1 MQSSRTE
8 RQTPSSESDY
18 GEEKAGDMAQNKP
31 PLMIISPEIGGTLAL
46 VFRPLC
52 YRLRKFFPSMRTELS
67 QADIPM
73 QDYDYL
79 SLSILNIL
87 FIFLLFSGLLF
98 TLLYRV
104 QAKPLDSALSQS
116 LLYSLGISLLIGYA
130 LFTYPKIMAGKLAED
145 INKNLVYALRDLLMQ
160 VTSGIPLY
168 RGMIN
173 VARAGYGEV
182 SKEFEKTSEAINTGT
197 SVEEAFSHMA
207 MHTRSDYLKRVT
219 WQLVNTIKAGSSLK
233 SALRIIVNDLTL
245 DQRTKIRDYAH
256 ELNLWSLIYMLFAV
270 AVPTI
275 GTVMM
280 VLLSSF
286 MGMGIGKITFVFFLG
301 ICLGVQ
307 YALVTLIKSRRPVVN
322 F

>member
-1 MQSSRTE
+1 MAP
-8 RQTPSSESDY
+8 QT
-18 GEEKAGDMAQNKP
+18 KP
-31 PLMIISPEIGGTLAL
+31 PLMIISPEAGGRIAL
-46 VFRPLC
+46 LFRPLC
-52 YRLRKFFPSMRTELS
+52 YSLRRFFPTMREELS
-67 QADIPM
+67 QANILM
-73 QDYDYL
+73 EVYDYL
-79 SLSILNIL
+79 SLSLLNIL
-87 FIFLLFSGLLF
+87 FIFFLFFGLLF
-98 TLLYRV
+98 TLLYSV
-104 QAKPLDSALSQS
+104 QAKPLLGSLGEG
-116 LLYSLGISLLIGYA
+116 LLYSLGISSLIGYA

-168 RGMIN
+168 KGMIN
-173 VARAGYGEV
+173 VSRAGYGEV
-182 SKEFEKTSEAINTGT
+182 SKEFKKTSEAINTGT
-197 SVEEAFSHMA
+197 SVEAAFSHMA
-207 MHTRSDYLKRVT
+207 FHTRSDYLKRVT

-280 VLLSSF
+280 VLLSAF
-286 MGMGIGKITFVFFLG
+286 MGMGIGKITFIFFLG
-301 ICLGVQ
+301 ICLGIQ
-307 YALVTLIKSRRPVVN
+307 YALVTLIKSRRPMVN